1 MTSEQTYE
9 DNDRKKQFPVVSF
22 TQTSRQRLAP
32 VVTRQA
38 DEENGLFLQRQIHRL
53 SGVLSFNFLEKNLS
67 NRILFYVPK

>member
-53 SGVLSFNFLEKNLS
+53 SEVLSFNFLEKNLS
-67 NRILFYVPK
+67 NKILFYVPK